1 MKFDPTGRDRRRFQR
16 TSLSTEI
23 FYRVVGAPEG
33 EAPQAEKENMA
44 YLFNVSEG
52 GLGFMCGSQVPAGA
66 SLEVAFNFLLDG
78 CRNLK
83 ITAVGLVRY
92 CFLMGD
98 YKRYQ
103 VGIEFTSINDADK
116 KFIADY
122 VRSMPGDKE

>member
-1 MKFDPTGRDRRRFQR
+1 MRFDPTGRDRRRFKR
-16 TSLSTEI
+16 VSLSTEV

-33 EAPQAEKENMA
+33 EAQQAERESMA
-44 YLFNVSEG
+44 YLCNISEG
-52 GLGFMCGSQVPAGA
+52 GLGFMSGSQVPAGA

-103 VGIEFTSINDADK
+103 VGIEFTNVNDADK
-116 KFIADY
+116 RFIADY
-122 VRSMPGDKE
+122 IRSAPRGKE